1 MNRRRWILAL
11 VGAVLVGTVAL
22 SLELHLDRGG
32 CSGPSAFVDEGFC
45 SAPRIELLWFKLSEK
60 QTLAWSIAIGAS
72 AGIVLGVIVDQS
84 APQRRSANV
93 PPSSATP

>member
-22 SLELHLDRGG
+22 WLGLHLDRGG
-32 CSGPSAFVDEGFC
+32 CSGPSAFVDKGFC

-60 QTLAWSIAIGAS
+60 QALAWSIVIGGS
-72 AGIVLGVIVDQS
+72 AGVILGYIVDRL
-84 APQRRSANV
+84 APRRRSAT
-93 PPSSATP
+93 SFT